1 MNRTELIET
10 VAARAGS
17 DPAAAR
23 RHVDAV
29 FDAIMETVADGGRVL
44 VTGFGTFDRVARP
57 ARQARNPRTGQPI
70 EVPAGDAARFRI
82 GQTFKNRVAQGAV
95 PAVATVAETVTET
108 LPEKASEKPKK
119 GKKAAGKTAKKSAEP
134 AKPAK
139 AVKDAKPAK
148 SGKTAKPG
156 KAAAEPAAKAAAKP
170 AGKPPKGKAK
180 AKKKKG

>member
-1 MNRTELIET
+1 MNRTELIEN

-95 PAVATVAETVTET
+95 PAAAAVADTVTET
-108 LPEKASEKPKK
+108 LPEKAAKKPKK
-119 GKKAAGKTAKKSAEP
+119 GKKADGKTAKKSAEP
-134 AKPAK
+134 AKAAK
-139 AVKDAKPAK
+139 TAKNAKPAK
-148 SGKTAKPG
+148 SG
-156 KAAAEPAAKAAAKP
+156 EPAAKAAAKP
-170 AGKPPKGKAK
+170 AGKPAKGKAK